1 MFQFFL
7 FFLIKKVKN
16 RTSTGI
22 THTDLVLFLEITG
35 IYHFHILKFDFL
47 KPVRRIS
54 RLVEAIFF
62 LLLLFRYRNLLQ
74 IIFFLNNLM
83 WVYNKL

>member
-1 MFQFFL
+1 MPSATWTYLQS
-7 FFLIKKVKN
+7 LIKKVKN

-54 RLVEAIFF
+54 RLVEAD
-62 LLLLFRYRNLLQ
+62 
-74 IIFFLNNLM
+74 FFLNYFSNIAI
-83 WVYNKL
+83 YYK